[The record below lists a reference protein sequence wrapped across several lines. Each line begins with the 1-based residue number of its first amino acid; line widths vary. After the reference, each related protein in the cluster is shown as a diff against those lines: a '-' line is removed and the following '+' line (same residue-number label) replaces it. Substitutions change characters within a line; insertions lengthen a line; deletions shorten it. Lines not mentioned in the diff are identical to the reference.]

1 MYHLLICFTFCTKQL
16 CIYISPCLYLTFYIL
31 TYYLPAY
38 GDCLSW
44 LLYTKKKKKK
54 AVAQILLDCA
64 ILPFKFGIEYAIGR
78 LNLHHLLN

>member
-1 MYHLLICFTFCTKQL
+1 METV
-16 CIYISPCLYLTFYIL
+16 CLGFFIQ
-31 TYYLPAY
+31 
-38 GDCLSW
+38 
-44 LLYTKKKKKK
+44 KKKKKK

>member
-1 MYHLLICFTFCTKQL
+1 METV
-16 CIYISPCLYLTFYIL
+16 CLGFFIQ
-31 TYYLPAY
+31 
-38 GDCLSW
+38 
-44 LLYTKKKKKK
+44 KKKKK